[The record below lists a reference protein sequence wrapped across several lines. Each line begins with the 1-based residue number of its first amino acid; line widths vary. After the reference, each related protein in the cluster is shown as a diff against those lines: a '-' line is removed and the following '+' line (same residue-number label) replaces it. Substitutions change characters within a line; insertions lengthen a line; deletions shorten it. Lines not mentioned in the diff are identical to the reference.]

1 MSRNHYFCRKIRSIM
16 RLLYLMAIK
25 IYHRLVY
32 LVAPFHRKARLFSSG
47 RKGTFRYLEEK
58 VSGWRRVI
66 WFHCASLGEFEQ
78 GRPLIELIRQ
88 NDPEAKILLTFF
100 SPSGYVVRKDY
111 SKADCVA
118 YLPADTPRNARRFI
132 SLADPEKVFF
142 IKYEYWYFFLK
153 ELHRRGIPTYLVSA
167 IFREEQVFFRWYG
180 RWFRRLLDFYSHIF
194 VQDDGSKKLLHD
206 YSIDHVS
213 VSGDTRFDRVKQV
226 SRSAP
231 ALPLVEKFAGGSL
244 LLVAGSTWPADEK
257 LLIRYFRESG
267 FSFKMILAPHE
278 VHPSNIQRMVSSFY
292 PHESVTWSEASEER
306 LEKARILIIDSI
318 GMLSSLYGYGR
329 LAYVGGGF
337 GKGIHNILEAA
348 AYGIPV
354 VFGPNH
360 EKFKEAVDLKEK
372 EGAFAIREYED
383 LSILLDD
390 LMGHSEKINDAGK
403 IAGSYVDERSGS
415 VQHIWSEIFR

>member
-1 MSRNHYFCRKIRSIM
+1 MPRNHYFCQKIRSIM

-25 IYHRLVY
+25 IYHWLVC

-47 RKGTFRYLEEK
+47 RRGSFKQLEK
-58 VSGWRRVI
+58 NLSGWKRVI

-78 GRPLIELIRQ
+78 GRPLIELIRR
-88 NDPEAKILLTFF
+88 NDPEVKILLTFF
-100 SPSGYVVRKDY
+100 SPSGYEVRKNY

-118 YLPADTPRNARRFI
+118 YLPADTPHNARRFI
-132 SLADPEKVFF
+132 TIANPEKVFF

-153 ELHRRGIPTYLVSA
+153 ELHRKGIPTYLVSA
-167 IFREEQVFFRWYG
+167 LFRKEQVFFRWYG
-180 RWFRRLLDFYSHIF
+180 RWFRRMLGFYSHIF
-194 VQDDGSKKLLHD
+194 VQDEASKKLLQDNHT
-206 YSIDHVS
+206 DHVS

-231 ALPLVEKFAGGSL
+231 SLPLVEKFAGDSL

-257 LLIRYFRESG
+257 FLMHYFRESG

-278 VHPSNIQRMVSSFY
+278 VHPSNIQRIASSFS
-292 PHESVTWSEASEER
+292 PHESVTWSAASEER
-306 LEKARILIIDSI
+306 LQKARILIIDSI

-348 AYGIPV
+348 AYSIPV

-360 EKFKEAVDLKEK
+360 EKFKEALDLKARG
-372 EGAFAIREYED
+372 GAFAISEYED
-383 LSILLDD
+383 LSTLLDD
-390 LMGHSEKINDAGK
+390 LLSHPEKMNNAGK
-403 IAGSYVDERSGS
+403 IAGSYVDARSGA
-415 VQHIWSEIFR
+415 VEHLWSEIFR